1 MSDRAD
7 NPVTEAVRRADGPA
21 VCAYVT
27 AGYPSRAAFPEI
39 LRSAASAAD
48 VVEVGVPFTDPMAD
62 GLTIQRTS
70 RVALGDGATLGW
82 VLDVLEA
89 EGPRLGAPRLLMGY
103 YNPFLA
109 FGLDRLGE
117 ALAASGASG
126 LIIADLPL
134 EESGPMRDA
143 LGRWGGSLVQLV
155 APTTP
160 ETRLGRLAAASDGF
174 VYAVTVAGVTGGRL
188 RVGDDELEYLR
199 RVRSASA
206 LPVLAGFGVRTA
218 GDVAALAPHVD
229 GVVVGSALLDAI
241 DRGEGPASFIGGLRA
256 TGVPA

>member
-1 MSDRAD
+1 VIDRGA
-7 NPVTEAVRRADGPA
+7 NPVTEAVRRCEGPA

-39 LRSAASAAD
+39 LRAAASAAD

-70 RVALGDGATLGW
+70 RVALADGATLGW
-82 VLDVLEA
+82 ALDVLKAEA
-89 EGPRLGAPRLLMGY
+89 PRLKAPRLLMGY

-117 ALAASGASG
+117 ALAAAGASG
-126 LIIADLPL
+126 LIIPDLPL

-143 LGRWGGSLVQLV
+143 LSGRGGSLVQLV
-155 APTTP
+155 APTTS
-160 ETRLGRLAAASDGF
+160 EARLQRLAAASDGF
-174 VYAVTVAGVTGGRL
+174 VYAVTVTGVTGGRL
-188 RVGDDELEYLR
+188 RVGDDELDYLR

-218 GDVAALAPHVD
+218 DDVAALAPHVD

-241 DRGEGPASFIGGLRA
+241 DRGEGPALFIDGLRA
-256 TGVPA
+256 AGAAA